1 MVKIMHI
8 SEAIAFGGAERVICS
23 YVTALAKDKNLDI
36 ILVVPDKYYNDFFR
50 NICSNEVKL
59 IPYNKNF
66 FSKLSFNRFKLIKNL
81 IVKYKP
87 DIIHTHD
94 PRMLIAV
101 SLMKKF
107 FTIKHFHTQHSKEVW
122 RKSYLIEKLFN
133 LNADHYIAVS
143 SEVKNFLIN
152 KRGVDTNN
160 ISIIFNINIHNKQS
174 EYKKSIGKNQII
186 KLIAVGRIEKEK
198 GFDLLLKALAKIKEK
213 ISDRNFELFV
223 VGSGSML
230 PYLKQLTVQF
240 GLVEKVNFIGWR
252 NDVFDLL
259 LASDIFILPSRNEGM
274 PLSLVE
280 AMTAG
285 LPSVCFDVSG
295 VKDLIRNNIEGIV
308 CKPEDIDE
316 LADGIIKLIL
326 DEKLRFGIGERAKQ
340 RIDELSK
347 KNNMADR
354 LIRCYFGG

>member
-1 MVKIMHI
+1 
-8 SEAIAFGGAERVICS
+8 
-23 YVTALAKDKNLDI
+23 
-36 ILVVPDKYYNDFFR
+36 
-50 NICSNEVKL
+50 
-59 IPYNKNF
+59 
-66 FSKLSFNRFKLIKNL
+66 
-81 IVKYKP
+81 
-87 DIIHTHD
+87 
-94 PRMLIAV
+94 
-101 SLMKKF
+101 
-107 FTIKHFHTQHSKEVW
+107 
-122 RKSYLIEKLFN
+122 
-133 LNADHYIAVS
+133 
-143 SEVKNFLIN
+143 
-152 KRGVDTNN
+152 
-160 ISIIFNINIHNKQS
+160 
-174 EYKKSIGKNQII
+174 
-186 KLIAVGRIEKEK
+186 
-198 GFDLLLKALAKIKEK
+198 
-213 ISDRNFELFV
+213 
-223 VGSGSML
+223 ML

-240 GLVEKVNFIGWR
+240 GLIEKVNFIGWR
-252 NDVFDLL
+252 NNVFDLL

-326 DEKLRFGIGERAKQ
+326 DEKLRFSIGERAKQ